1 MEAAWLAVVITS
13 ATAMRGVQTANFV
26 NTRPLGLP
34 LKSGR
39 ATRVNLLAT
48 RRKASELKRVLE
60 AAGISTAGIVEK
72 EELERLVDSLEVEVP
87 FSLPLVYQMDAAYAD
102 FDGQRLLVDTGSA
115 VSVVAAAAAPPGLT
129 EWARVFAERDSP
141 TSLRVTWGDVED
153 AHGAALTGWSVE
165 WNKTNA
171 EFQRGSAPLG
181 DSTDHDFPYS
191 GSWSRLV
198 GPDAREFRIT
208 NLTAGNY
215 YAVGVR
221 AINRQGAAPPP

>member
-1 MEAAWLAVVITS
+1 M
-13 ATAMRGVQTANFV
+13 GVCSNF
-26 NTRPLGLP
+26 TKSKALGL
-34 LKSGR
+34 LENVRTTNVFHSV
-39 ATRVNLLAT
+39 TRDHS
-48 RRKASELKRVLE
+48 SEALTPGTPYFL
-60 AAGISTAGIVEK
+60 
-72 EELERLVDSLEVEVP
+72 RL
-87 FSLPLVYQMDAAYAD
+87 
-102 FDGQRLLVDTGSA
+102 SA
-115 VSVVAAAAAPPGLT
+115 VNDVGVGAAAPVESSQDYQDQRG
-129 EWARVFAERDSP
+129 VFAERDSP

-208 NLTAGNY
+208 NLT
-215 YAVGVR
+215 
-221 AINRQGAAPPP
+221 

>member
-1 MEAAWLAVVITS
+1 M
-13 ATAMRGVQTANFV
+13 
-26 NTRPLGLP
+26 
-34 LKSGR
+34 
-39 ATRVNLLAT
+39 
-48 RRKASELKRVLE
+48 
-60 AAGISTAGIVEK
+60 
-72 EELERLVDSLEVEVP
+72 
-87 FSLPLVYQMDAAYAD
+87 
-102 FDGQRLLVDTGSA
+102 
-115 VSVVAAAAAPPGLT
+115 
-129 EWARVFAERDSP
+129 
-141 TSLRVTWGDVED
+141 TWGDVED

-221 AINRQGAAPPP
+221 AINRQGAAPPAWYTYERAGGPKGIPSWYVQHDIKDTYEGRRRAVATCPYEGVVECSEGKNAGDHSPALEYVKAGVETTISHCLLYTSPSPRDRG